1 MYITWDLLYT
11 GGYAKRKPCLNEGQ
25 DCCPC
30 ITLHIP
36 LFLYV
41 QLGVYKLILKNK
53 VFGVL
58 HRCWASLCY
67 SFLPFFGWIHIWS
80 GEAHHVYLL
89 ALAAKIHAKG
99 SLRRGTLRYSSGRRW
114 PNVDG
119 ANLLSRGFIGFP
131 RKPSYSASFS
141 PPKFPT
147 VLFLPNLVLYL

>member
-1 MYITWDLLYT
+1 MQKESLV
-11 GGYAKRKPCLNEGQ
+11 CLSEGQ
-25 DCCPC
+25 DCCPY

-36 LFLYV
+36 LFMYN
-41 QLGVYKLILKNK
+41 LGYISWFWKI

-58 HRCWASLCY
+58 HPCWASPCR
-67 SFLPFFGWIHIWS
+67 SFLPFFGWIPIW
-80 GEAHHVYLL
+80 GVEARHVYLL

-141 PPKFPT
+141 PPNFPT
-147 VLFLPNLVLYL
+147 ILFLPKSNPISLSK